1 MTDDRQEHKAE
12 TFARNAFKDTVDRL
26 GRPSILHVES
36 VVAACRTPAGR
47 TVAWLHDIV
56 EDTATTLADLHLE
69 GFDEDIVDNVDA
81 LTRRPNESYA
91 AYIDRAKV
99 AGKVVIEVK
108 HADLSH
114 NRSRTHELSC
124 DAAENLNTRYDAALA
139 IIGPLDIKTK
149 RKNRPVSQEESS
161 TVNNNHIRGNESK
174 SEIDLDQPSNPGN
187 T

>member
-1 MTDDRQEHKAE
+1 MTDDHQERKAE
-12 TFARNAFKDTVDRL
+12 AFARNAFKDTVDRL
-26 GRPSILHVES
+26 GRPSILHVEA
-36 VVAACRTPAGR
+36 VVAACRTPAAR

-81 LTRRPNESYA
+81 LTRRQNESYT

-108 HADLSH
+108 HADLNH
-114 NRSRTHELSC
+114 NRSRTHELGNET
-124 DAAENLNTRYDAALA
+124 AASLNARYDAALA
-139 IIGPLDIKTK
+139 IIAPLDIKAK

-161 TVNNNHIRGNESK
+161 TVGDDHIRDDKSK
-174 SEIDLDQPSNPGN
+174 PEGGLNQPSNLEN